1 LLRRLWTSRAGAWL
15 ASGLALLGVA
25 LVVRF
30 VDLSPRVEGDFFF
43 AEDDPQMLASRQVA
57 ERFPGGGEQVILR
70 VEDLASDALAH
81 QARVEALTTD
91 LFEVEGVTGGYS
103 TAFDDPTRSPLFQR
117 LLLTPDSA
125 ATNIVLQVDDTDP
138 EILVPA
144 LEAVVD
150 AHQAPEIGV
159 VMSGVPVIVEL
170 IRRSLYRDLIV
181 FSVAAVLVFGL
192 ISSLVY
198 RDAAIVVGTLATCFV
213 SVSVTL
219 LIVQASGSGIG
230 LLTANLVTIVFV
242 LTLSHVV
249 FLTANWRR
257 AAVASPSREEALL
270 RGIRDTLEGSFWSM
284 ATTLLGFL
292 SLLVA
297 TARPLRELGMAG
309 AVGAL
314 AALAVAY
321 TVYPAFLGTWAK
333 AKEGTGPGLA
343 VGTSSRHR
351 TAVVGVAGA
360 VVVVLAFGVARVD
373 TDPGLLT
380 YFAEGSELRQ
390 GLEQID
396 RDGGSST
403 LDIVVQDPAGERVDV
418 PEVFARLEAFQEAL
432 EADSAV
438 GVVVSPTV
446 LIGHARTLPLAGM
459 LPVSVLLD
467 LASSPQLGEVALGFA
482 TAERD
487 QAHYLM
493 RMRESRAELS
503 REAVMDR
510 MRAHAA
516 DAGLEPV
523 IVAGLYDLQAQLGRL
538 IASSLRIG
546 IGGLLV
552 LFLGVAAVVSRSPAT
567 TLKMWVCLAAIPTV
581 VLGAFGL
588 LGIAV
593 DIITSPAAN
602 VALAIGADSMIHLVV
617 RARRLLGEHPS
628 PWRVAVAQISRPVLG
643 ATGIISAGFG
653 IFVLSSFPPTQRF
666 GLAVILGAAA
676 AATMAL
682 LVLPRL
688 VPAQPSPELAAG

>member
-1 LLRRLWTSRAGAWL
+1 M
-15 ASGLALLGVA
+15 ALVA
-25 LVVRF
+25 LY

-43 AEDDPQMLASRQVA
+43 AEDDPQMLASRQVS
-57 ERFPGGGEQVILR
+57 ERFPGGEQVILR
-70 VEDLASDALAH
+70 VEDLVADPAGYRARMEALAN
-81 QARVEALTTD
+81 EL
-91 LFEVEGVTGGYS
+91 LLVEGVTGGYS
-103 TAFDDPTRSPLFQR
+103 VGLDDPGRSPLFQR

-125 ATNIVLQVDDTDP
+125 ATNIILQVDDTDP
-138 EILVPA
+138 ELLLPR
-144 LEAVVD
+144 LESVID
-150 AHQAPEIGV
+150 AHRAPEVEIV
-159 VMSGVPVIVEL
+159 VSGVPVIVEL
-170 IRRSLYRDLIV
+170 IRRSLYRDLVV
-181 FSVAAVLVFGL
+181 FSIAAILLFGL
-192 ISSLVY
+192 IITLVY
-198 RDAAIVVGTLATCFV
+198 RDPAIAVGTLTTCLV
-213 SVSVTL
+213 SVSATL
-219 LIVQASGSGIG
+219 LVVQATGSGIG

-257 AAVASPSREEALL
+257 VAPESTSREAALTQ
-270 RGIRDTLEGSFWSM
+270 GIADTLEGSFWSM

-309 AVGAL
+309 AVGSL

-321 TVYPAFLGTWAK
+321 AVYPAFLGRWARVPDP
-333 AKEGTGPGLA
+333 AGAGAATPPPPGRRAPVLA
-343 VGTSSRHR
+343 
-351 TAVVGVAGA
+351 GVAL
-360 VVVVLAFGVARVD
+360 VVTALALGVARVD

-380 YFAEGSELRQ
+380 YFAEGSELRV

-403 LDIVVQDPAGERVDV
+403 LDIIVEDPDGARVDG
-418 PEVFARLEAFQEAL
+418 PEVFARLETLQASL

-438 GVVVSPTV
+438 GVVVSPTL
-446 LIGHARTLPLAGM
+446 LIAHTRTLPLASM
-459 LPVSVLLD
+459 LPVSMLLD
-467 LASSPQLGEVALGFA
+467 LASGPQLGGIALGFV

-487 QAHYLM
+487 QAHYLL
-493 RMRESRAELS
+493 RMRESGAEESRAL
-503 REAVMDR
+503 VMER
-510 MRAHAA
+510 MRDHVA

-523 IVAGLYDLQAQLGRL
+523 IVAGLYDLQSQLGSL

-552 LFLGVAAVVSRSPAT
+552 LFLGVAFVVSRSLPT
-567 TLKMWVCLAAIPTV
+567 TVKMWICLAAIPTV

-588 LGIAV
+588 FGIAV

-617 RARRLLGEHPS
+617 RARRLGGRVDA
-628 PWRVAVAQISRPVLG
+628 PWAAAVAQISRPVLG

-653 IFVLSSFPPTQRF
+653 IFALSSFPPTQRF
-666 GLAVILGAAA
+666 GLAVILGTAA

-682 LVLPRL
+682 VVLPRL
-688 VPAQPSPELAAG
+688 VPPPPRPGTPRAA